1 MSKSDTEIGV
11 LFQASEAG
19 NPDAKNELFAA
30 LYRELH
36 RLAQHHLASGGGP
49 LTLSATTLLH
59 EAYLD
64 ITRRERL
71 AFPERNSFLAYASR
85 AMRGLMIDYIRTRR
99 AQKRGG
105 DLTLLSLEDE
115 QPDIAAADV
124 GMLGQLNI
132 ALEELETIDPALA
145 QLVDLKFFCGFT
157 FDEVAA
163 MRGVSERTV
172 RRDWQ
177 KARLLLHRTLGNL
190 P

>member
-1 MSKSDTEIGV
+1 VSTSPEPKIGL

-19 NPDAKNELFAA
+19 NPAAKNELFAA

-36 RLAQHHLASGGGP
+36 RLARHHLASGGGP
-49 LTLSATTLLH
+49 ITLSATTLLH

-64 ITRRERL
+64 ITCREQL
-71 AFPERNSFLAYASR
+71 SFPERNSFLAYASR

-105 DLTLLSLEDE
+105 DLTFLSLEEAQSDLVT
-115 QPDIAAADV
+115 DA
-124 GMLGQLNI
+124 GMLGQLNV

-157 FDEVAA
+157 FGEVAA